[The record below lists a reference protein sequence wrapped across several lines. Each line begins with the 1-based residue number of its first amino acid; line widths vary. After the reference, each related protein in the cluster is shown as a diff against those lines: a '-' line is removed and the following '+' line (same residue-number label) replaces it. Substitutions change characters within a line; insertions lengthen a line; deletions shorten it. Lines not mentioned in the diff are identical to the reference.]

1 MKKLLLETLLVL
13 GGFLAVM
20 PARAESVPKLA
31 RCLEQRL
38 DQIEGA
44 LAELELDP
52 SAQDSAWMLQD
63 LNLDFQPELTFGV
76 PGVLSLTVTP
86 EIDLV
91 LVPSTPLER

>member
-1 MKKLLLETLLVL
+1 MKKPHLETLLIL
-13 GGFLAVM
+13 GGLLSVL

-31 RCLEQRL
+31 QCIEQKL

-44 LAELELDP
+44 LGDLELDP
-52 SAQDSAWMLQD
+52 SAQASAWTLQD

-91 LVPSTPLER
+91 LVPSTPPSH